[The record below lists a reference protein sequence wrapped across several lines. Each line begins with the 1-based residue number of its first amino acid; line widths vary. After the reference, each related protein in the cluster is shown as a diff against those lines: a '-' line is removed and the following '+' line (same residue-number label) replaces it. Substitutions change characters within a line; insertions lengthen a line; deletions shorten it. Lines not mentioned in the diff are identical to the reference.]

1 MLAWKRLPV
10 VMAPEESYDNFGC
23 FSGSALELSDGRH
36 LLMYTGVGYVGDTPM
51 ANGELPTHQTQCMAV
66 GDGVNYEKYENNP
79 VITGDDIPEGGS
91 KVDFRDPK
99 IWKEDDGYFYAVISN
114 MTDDGNSRILLYRS
128 PDGFKWEYVTVLDH
142 SDAKL
147 GKMWECPDFY
157 EVDGKTRSCSKSD
170 GNASGRTEIP
180 RRSQRYLPD
189 RNLRQRNTQICK
201 RRCTAA
207 RQWNRFLCST
217 EHAHTRRPPCNDRM
231 DAGMAELQVRSGR
244 SEILRTDDCSER
256 DQLPQWQTDPAA
268 GKRDRELSWRAG
280 QHHNV
285 EISEETALDGI
296 KGRVLDMTVKLK
308 VTDDFSK
315 FAIKLAADDTY
326 SSYITYDPAKE
337 VLNIDRSRSGYLY
350 DILHTRDIQV
360 KPVDGE
366 VTLRI
371 LMDKF
376 SVEIFINDGS
386 QTATMVLFTPQEAD
400 QITFAAEGKAEIS
413 IDKYNLVF

>member
-1 MLAWKRLPV
+1 
-10 VMAPEESYDNFGC
+10 
-23 FSGSALELSDGRH
+23 
-36 LLMYTGVGYVGDTPM
+36 
-51 ANGELPTHQTQCMAV
+51 
-66 GDGVNYEKYENNP
+66 
-79 VITGDDIPEGGS
+79 
-91 KVDFRDPK
+91 
-99 IWKEDDGYFYAVISN
+99 

-157 EVDGKTRSCSKSD
+157 EVDGKHVLVVSPMAMLPEGLKFHVGHSVIYLTGTYDKETHKFVREDVQPLDSGIDFYAPQSMLTPDGRRVMIAWMQAWPNSKFVPD
-170 GNASGRTEIP
+170 GAKYFGQMTVPREINYRNGRLIQQPVREIENY
-180 RRSQRYLPD
+180 R
-189 RNLRQRNTQICK
+189 
-201 RRCTAA
+201 
-207 RQWNRFLCST
+207 
-217 EHAHTRRPPCNDRM
+217 
-231 DAGMAELQVRSGR
+231 GELV
-244 SEILRTDDCSER
+244 
-256 DQLPQWQTDPAA
+256 
-268 GKRDRELSWRAG
+268 

-400 QITFAAEGKAEIS
+400 QITFSAEGKAEIS